1 MKHRILAMVGTGAM
15 LACAL
20 AAPAQA
26 HHSFSMFDMKKTQV
40 LNGTVTSFNWQ
51 MPHVWIHLMLPG
63 PGGKTMEWAG
73 ECHSPNI
80 IARKG
85 WKSNTVKPG
94 DKIKVTM
101 HPMRDGSPA
110 GSVISVELPDG
121 TVLMNAESADRV

>member
-1 MKHRILAMVGTGAM
+1 M
-15 LACAL
+15 AL
-20 AAPAQA
+20 STAALPSSAQA
-26 HHSFSMFDMKKTQV
+26 HHSFSMFDMTKTQV
-40 LNGTVTSFNWQ
+40 VTGTVTQFNWQ
-51 MPHVWIHLMLPG
+51 MPHVWIHMMLPG
-63 PGGKTMEWAG
+63 PGGKTTEWAG

-110 GSVISVELPDG
+110 GSVVAVELPGG
-121 TVLMNAESADRV
+121 TVLMNAESTSRV

>member
-1 MKHRILAMVGTGAM
+1 MKKCFLG
-15 LACAL
+15 L
-20 AAPAQA
+20 AALSSLMIAPAAQA

-40 LNGTVTSFNWQ
+40 MTGTVTQFSWQ
-51 MPHVWIHLMLPG
+51 MPHVWIHMMLPG
-63 PGGKTMEWAG
+63 PGGKTVEWAG

-85 WKSNTVKPG
+85 WKSNTVKAG